1 MSYHRCSE
9 VIDFQNTDGLDR
21 SFISILLELL
31 QTGRNN
37 ISRHKKKNQ
46 KGQKSNSN
54 SYLSLLVLI
63 FCRHALKPLPL
74 ALAKTDTGLTAFMGC
89 VPHVAHITVSQM
101 VHDFSFPLPHPLA
114 GFSPSFH
121 TTSGAVGP
129 APSSGGGLCRCTL
142 QHISE
147 KDPPQDE
154 DGLRWQVPTSEQP
167 EMFVMH

>member
-1 MSYHRCSE
+1 MCHTIVAVRWLISSTQTVWTDPLSPSYWSYCKQAE
-9 VIDFQNTDGLDR
+9 TIFQG
-21 SFISILLELL
+21 I
-31 QTGRNN
+31 
-37 ISRHKKKNQ
+37 KKKSKRSKIELQ
-46 KGQKSNSN
+46 Q
-54 SYLSLLVLI
+54 LSL
-63 FCRHALKPLPL
+63 ALGFNFLPSCL
-74 ALAKTDTGLTAFMGC
+74 KA
-89 VPHVAHITVSQM
+89 ITVGSCQNR
-101 VHDFSFPLPHPLA
+101 HGTHCIHGLCSSRRPHHSISNGARLLLPHPLA

-154 DGLRWQVPTSEQP
+154 DGLRWQVPASEQP